1 MEKDTLHVVIV
12 HEFSIGDVDEP
23 ELYAAIPLYD
33 FECSEKGR
41 WVIEN
46 AVRKPVWKTAP
57 FPFLTYGIRY
67 VVVAEFAEPEYT
79 YWMLRWGLQA
89 NNG

>member
-1 MEKDTLHVVIV
+1 MRKVIV
-12 HEFSIGDVDEP
+12 HEFSIGDVDDP

-33 FECSEKGR
+33 FECSEKGQ
-41 WVIEN
+41 WVMEN
-46 AVRKPVWKTAP
+46 AAEKPIWQTAP

-67 VVVAEFAEPEYT
+67 VVIAKFAEPEYN

-89 NNG
+89 DNG